1 MKKADTFEPLIQT
14 HISDWM
20 REMWEVE
27 AQHPPMIGSRLKF
40 ALGLPLSPAEQSEG
54 GPVLEDL
61 EGGLA
66 VGGFGWQNLS
76 HDRDTDI
83 GQLGEAPSARPD
95 SSRAGH
101 AAGC

>member
-40 ALGLPLSPAEQSEG
+40 ALGLPLSPAK
-54 GPVLEDL
+54 PK
-61 EGGLA
+61 
-66 VGGFGWQNLS
+66 
-76 HDRDTDI
+76 R
-83 GQLGEAPSARPD
+83 ARAKAGK
-95 SSRAGH
+95 RA
-101 AAGC
+101 AAKA

>member
-40 ALGLPLSPAEQSEG
+40 GLPLTP
-54 GPVLEDL
+54 
-61 EGGLA
+61 
-66 VGGFGWQNLS
+66 
-76 HDRDTDI
+76 
-83 GQLGEAPSARPD
+83 ARPK
-95 SSRAGH
+95 RARGKTTGKR
-101 AAGC
+101 AAAKA